1 VTTDYRTRQGELV
14 DVAAGSVETPTIHDD
29 PRSEQSSPSVPAQR
43 TAPTEPSRRAFAPKA
58 IVAAATRLLSR
69 SWIVEISV
77 IVALAIAYNVVRAL
91 PRPHE
96 VAAFTH
102 AQEILSLEGPLFG
115 WIEVPLNQWMAGVP
129 VVAVAACYFYAA
141 LHYAATPLVLF
152 RSRRQGGWQYWR
164 GYWSLVIASGIA
176 LVVYAYYPVAPPR
189 LVADIDIVDVMRSFS
204 QYGWWGAAAS
214 APRGIGDA
222 TNQFAALPSMH
233 FGWSLWCAIQMWG
246 FGKWFWR
253 VLALLY
259 PTLLTIVVIGT
270 GNHFL
275 IDVAAGGACVL
286 VALGIVYGVRAL
298 VERVQRTDAAKA
310 AAGSDRLGSAAV

>member
-1 VTTDYRTRQGELV
+1 MTTDYRTGQREATDAAV
-14 DVAAGSVETPTIHDD
+14 DTADAPTRREVVAK
-29 PRSEQSSPSVPAQR
+29 QSSPSVPAQR
-43 TAPTEPSRRAFAPKA
+43 TAPANAGGRSFGPRA
-58 IVAAATRLLSR
+58 IVALATRLLSR
-69 SWIVEISV
+69 SWVVEISV
-77 IVALAIAYNVVRAL
+77 IVVLAIAYNIIRAL

-96 VAAFTH
+96 VAAFAH
-102 AQEILSLEGPLFG
+102 AREILSFEGPVFG

-129 VVAVAACYFYAA
+129 VVAVTACYFYAA

-176 LVVYAYYPVAPPR
+176 LIVYALYPVAPPR
-189 LVADIDIVDVMRSFS
+189 LLPDIDIVDVMRSFS

-233 FGWSLWCAIQMWG
+233 FGWALWCAIQMWG
-246 FGKWFWR
+246 FGTRLWR

-270 GNHFL
+270 GNHF
-275 IDVAAGGACVL
+275 ITDVAAGGICVL
-286 VALGIVYGVRAL
+286 VALGIVYGIRAL
-298 VERVQRTDAAKA
+298 VARVQRSDAAKVA
-310 AAGSDRLGSAAV
+310 A

>member
-1 VTTDYRTRQGELV
+1 MTTDYRTGQRELA
-14 DVAAGSVETPTIHDD
+14 DVADAPILHDVD
-29 PRSEQSSPSVPAQR
+29 SKKPSPSVPTQR
-43 TAPTEPSRRAFAPKA
+43 TARATVSHRSLGPRT
-58 IVAAATRLLSR
+58 IVAGATRLLSR

-77 IVALAIAYNVVRAL
+77 IVALAIAYNVIRAL
-91 PRPHE
+91 PRPHD
-96 VAAFTH
+96 VAAFAH
-102 AQEILSLEGPLFG
+102 AREILSFEGPLFG

-176 LVVYAYYPVAPPR
+176 LVVYALYPVAPPR
-189 LVADIDIVDVMRSFS
+189 LVPDLDIVDVMRSFS

-233 FGWSLWCAIQMWG
+233 FGWALWCAIQMWG
-246 FGKWFWR
+246 FGSRLWR

-270 GNHFL
+270 GNHF
-275 IDVAAGGACVL
+275 ITDVAAGGVCVL
-286 VALGIVYGVRAL
+286 IALGIVYGIRAL
-298 VERVQRTDAAKA
+298 ANRVERRNPAHATA
-310 AAGSDRLGSAAV
+310 